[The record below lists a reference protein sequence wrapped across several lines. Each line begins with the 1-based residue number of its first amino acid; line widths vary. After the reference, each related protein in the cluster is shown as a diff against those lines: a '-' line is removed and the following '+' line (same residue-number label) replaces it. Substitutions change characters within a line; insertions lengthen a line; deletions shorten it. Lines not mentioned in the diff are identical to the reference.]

1 MSWLEKVKKVNPG
14 TDDVVVYWIGQAGFA
29 FQLANGKWI
38 LLDPY
43 LTDSVY
49 EDTKDELGF
58 DFKRVA
64 AALFESTELQP
75 DYLLITHE
83 HGDHLDI
90 AAVNNLCDSEK
101 TICVGNSTVNTIL
114 EDIGVSARQKVT
126 VAAGDRVCFDDF
138 TLCAVTADH
147 GELAPGALG
156 FVLDFGTTK
165 VYYSGDTCLNESVIQ
180 EAKKYTPDLALLPIN
195 GAFGNLDGIQAAEFC
210 KKLGCKYCI
219 PHHFWTFPAHYG
231 DPIQAV
237 KAFRKSGED
246 YKLLLLT
253 PGEPIYLSK
262 LMKGSY

>member
-1 MSWLEKVKKVNPG
+1 MSWLEKTKKVDLLPG
-14 TDDVVVYWIGQAGFA
+14 DVAVYWIGQAGFA

-64 AALFESTELQP
+64 SALFSPEDLQP
-75 DYLLITHE
+75 DYLLMTHE
-83 HGDHLDI
+83 HGDHLDT
-90 AAVNNLCDSEK
+90 AAVKTLCDPEK
-101 TICVGNSTVNTIL
+101 TVCVGNFIVKKIL
-114 EDIGVSARQKVT
+114 EDLGVSAKENVT
-126 VAAGDRVCFDDF
+126 VTVGDKVCFEDF
-138 TLCAVTADH
+138 TLYAVTADH

-156 FVLDFGTTK
+156 FVLDFGVAK
-165 VYYSGDTCLNESVIQ
+165 VYYSGDTCLNESVIA
-180 EAKKYTPDLALLPIN
+180 EAKRYAPNLALLPIN
-195 GAFGNLDGIQAAEFC
+195 GAFGNLDGVKAAEFAQ
-210 KKLGCKYCI
+210 KLECRYCI

-237 KAFRKSGED
+237 KAFAQLGAD

-253 PGEPIYLSK
+253 PGDPIYLSE